1 MDQVQ
6 LLLRNALQL
15 LDIVRATFPGED
27 FDPDTIHLSCENSPS
42 AGSELACRWR
52 EAKAGIENAD
62 ASVLLTDTALASLY
76 KFCRRAQEVMS
87 STASNYDLSRLFM
100 GIAFSAISS
109 LLALS
114 ACRSHVNFL
123 AADGLS
129 FLSALVL
136 YSIMMFAS
144 SYVEE
149 EQQFWY
155 WITACWFAVLHV
167 MR

>member
-1 MDQVQ
+1 M
-6 LLLRNALQL
+6 

-27 FDPDTIHLSCENSPS
+27 FDFDTIHLGCDNSPS
-42 AGSELACRWR
+42 TSSELACLWR
-52 EAKAGIENAD
+52 EAKAGLENTNISILLAD
-62 ASVLLTDTALASLY
+62 TTLASLY

-87 STASNYDLSRLFM
+87 STASNYNLSRLFT
-100 GIAFSAISS
+100 GIAFGAISS

-114 ACRSHVNFL
+114 AFWSQVNFL
-123 AADGLS
+123 TVDGLS
-129 FLSALVL
+129 FLSTMTL

-155 WITACWFAVLHV
+155 WITACWFVVLHV